1 MRLVS
6 IVLDSPEESLDE
18 NVSKLLDYGL
28 RILKSI
34 LVEKEQRFRI
44 LPIGDEVVE
53 LISMS
58 DYYYV
63 HPIGVDYV
71 KKLKHILKML

>member
-18 NVSKLLDYGL
+18 NVSSVLDYGFENFK
-28 RILKSI
+28 RSI

-44 LPIGDEVVE
+44 FT
-53 LISMS
+53 
-58 DYYYV
+58 YR
-63 HPIGVDYV
+63 
-71 KKLKHILKML
+71 